1 MPIFG
6 VVCGTAASARGW
18 RHWRHGY
25 ITRADAIDSRP
36 TTPDTLNSLRLR
48 FARPYPPTARAKR
61 RMRNPKYSSP
71 QNAAAVARNL
81 AEETALKSNSDT
93 TICRIINRYRA
104 LRRALSWG
112 PDVHHR
118 LVSPPPVRTIL
129 RRRSATNEAAST
141 DPSLP
146 RKATIQFHDLVK
158 KEDVAAGKYLHE
170 KKPRKIRKS
179 AATRPNRPSASHQD
193 TPANPPPDSEPSDD
207 VEADHMDIF
216 DTVKDRRQSRRDS
229 ITSVLSNDSCPAL
242 ESARSSLDIDGEQ
255 EEQMQQQ
262 ERKQEEEQKLTEEC

>member
-1 MPIFG
+1 ME
-6 VVCGTAASARGW
+6 
-18 RHWRHGY
+18 
-25 ITRADAIDSRP
+25 
-36 TTPDTLNSLRLR
+36 
-48 FARPYPPTARAKR
+48 FALPRPYPPTARAKR

-93 TICRIINRYRA
+93 TICRIINRCRV

-118 LVSPPPVRTIL
+118 PVLPPPVSTIL
-129 RRRSATNEAAST
+129 RRRSTTNEATST

-193 TPANPPPDSEPSDD
+193 TPENPPPDSAASDD

-216 DTVKDRRQSRRDS
+216 DTVKNRQSRRDS
-229 ITSVLSNDSCPAL
+229 MTSVLSNDSCPAL
-242 ESARSSLDIDGEQ
+242 ESARSSFDIDGEQ

-262 ERKQEEEQKLTEEC
+262 ERKQEEEQKLRAER